1 MKTYE
6 VQTALISKFKLVSIK
21 LFSWAFGRYVDTFN
35 QGGGKPAN
43 LFQSPSVPSVKPSV
57 SANAKFFIPTPASSG
72 EETMGAIAENGQEE
86 TTTNEDPSTS
96 IRNDS
101 FQSPIPSSSATIQRF
116 PSMGSVPGKG
126 VVANGMVPLSSH
138 SRRTASWGGSLSDPF
153 SPPNTAEIKPLG
165 EALGMPPSSFMPN
178 EPSLMRMPMSGGSF
192 GDDLHEVEL

>member
-1 MKTYE
+1 M
-6 VQTALISKFKLVSIK
+6 
-21 LFSWAFGRYVDTFN
+21 WPFGRYVDTFN

-43 LFQSPSVPSVKPSV
+43 LFQSPTVQSVKPSV
-57 SANAKFFIPTPASSG
+57 SANAKFFIPAPASSGG

-101 FQSPIPSSSATIQRF
+101 FQSPIPPSSMTIQRF

-126 VVANGMVPLSSH
+126 AVTNGMVPLSSH

-178 EPSLMRMPMSGGSF
+178 DPSLMRMPMSGGSF